1 MDNPYMH
8 AINECIKVIC
18 YLCTC
23 YTNIQAKGYTR
34 KQFIKVT
41 PHKMRGTYEVTWN
54 ITFYLNMMQ
63 LTD

>member
-18 YLCTC
+18 YLYTC
-23 YTNIQAKGYTR
+23 YTNIQVKGQTW

-41 PHKMRGTYEVTWN
+41 LHRTRETDEVTWN
-54 ITFYLNMMQ
+54 TTFYLNMMW